1 MKIFCFKTFRNIG
14 RNIIKYLKIYI
25 LINKRLRKILRVV
38 VDDVYEKL

>member
-1 MKIFCFKTFRNIG
+1 MKIFCFKMIRNIG